1 MFDMFQEQSETESY
15 SSPNP
20 SYSRVGSIYVV
31 SIGGSLLV
39 KAKPDWEM
47 LQRFSEIIS
56 LLHSQGKRIVLVV
69 GGGKI
74 AREYVEA
81 MKSIGANNFEQD
93 LMGINITRANAFLVA
108 SSIMGAHKEVLVN
121 VADAKKIL
129 DSGKIP
135 VFGGLMPFFTTDAV
149 GALLAE
155 YLGGTFVNLTNVDG
169 IYNADPRDYP
179 DAHRFDEIG
188 YDNLISLIQESGSKP
203 GQNVV
208 LDLACCMILKRSKIL
223 GAVMDGADLGNFS
236 NFVNNLSFTGT
247 LIKDIEN
254 ENRVIFVSNK

>member
-135 VFGGLMPFFTTDAV
+135 VFGGLMPFFTT
-149 GALLAE
+149 
-155 YLGGTFVNLTNVDG
+155 
-169 IYNADPRDYP
+169 
-179 DAHRFDEIG
+179 
-188 YDNLISLIQESGSKP
+188 
-203 GQNVV
+203 
-208 LDLACCMILKRSKIL
+208 
-223 GAVMDGADLGNFS
+223 
-236 NFVNNLSFTGT
+236 
-247 LIKDIEN
+247 
-254 ENRVIFVSNK
+254 